1 MLIVVP
7 GPKGDIA
14 VNISDFWSDQNGI
27 AVRGW
32 VSAEVGPPDH
42 LEFVCDG
49 ATVPVTSW
57 HAREDI
63 TKKAPPGLRGQ
74 AWGFWC
80 YLPQVSAPFLTIQQR
95 HSKKSRRR
103 QLRLIRHAPKI
114 PDWQK
119 AEKTDLFEE
128 FRTQTD
134 FGQGRILEIGSR
146 QVVRGGQSKRGLF
159 PRCSYVG
166 FDYYEDAN
174 TDVVGD
180 AHELSQ
186 YFGSEFDAVFSLAV
200 FEHLAMPW
208 VVAAEINKVLKV
220 GGLTFHST
228 HFAFP
233 LHERPWDFWRYTD
246 QSLRVLFSP
255 ALGFEVIGTA
265 FDTPARIHPDNP
277 REDLMHLPF
286 EPVWVG
292 ISMLARKTRNIDP
305 AKFVWSASVAES
317 LGSDSVYPQPT
328 KSSG

>member
-32 VSAEVGPPDH
+32 VSAEAGPPDD

-95 HSKKSRRR
+95 HSKKSRRQ

-119 AEKTDLFEE
+119 AERTDLFEE
-128 FRTQTD
+128 
-134 FGQGRILEIGSR
+134 
-146 QVVRGGQSKRGLF
+146 
-159 PRCSYVG
+159 
-166 FDYYEDAN
+166 
-174 TDVVGD
+174 
-180 AHELSQ
+180 
-186 YFGSEFDAVFSLAV
+186 
-200 FEHLAMPW
+200 
-208 VVAAEINKVLKV
+208 
-220 GGLTFHST
+220 
-228 HFAFP
+228 
-233 LHERPWDFWRYTD
+233 
-246 QSLRVLFSP
+246 
-255 ALGFEVIGTA
+255 
-265 FDTPARIHPDNP
+265 
-277 REDLMHLPF
+277 
-286 EPVWVG
+286 
-292 ISMLARKTRNIDP
+292 
-305 AKFVWSASVAES
+305 
-317 LGSDSVYPQPT
+317 
-328 KSSG
+328 